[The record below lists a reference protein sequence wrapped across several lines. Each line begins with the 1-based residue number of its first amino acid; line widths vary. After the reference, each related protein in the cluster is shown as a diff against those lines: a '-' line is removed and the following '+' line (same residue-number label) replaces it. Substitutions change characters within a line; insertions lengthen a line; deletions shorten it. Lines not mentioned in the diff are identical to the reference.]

1 MPILSFFFLK
11 DGRAIRRSM
20 LGILADGSR
29 RDMIQEHR
37 GRRALAAGA
46 IHASLGTAGGG
57 SVRSLW
63 VVLFAIG
70 VPYGIL
76 LAAIAFPL
84 EFIPMVGPL
93 AAAVIILMVAG
104 LSGFHHLLWILVFLA
119 VFRVFQDYVLSPRLL
134 SAGTELHPLVVI
146 FGVLAGG
153 QIAGITGSFL
163 SVPVLATLRIVYRQ
177 LRKKPQDSRPFGP
190 KPVRVYASKGE
201 G

>member
-1 MPILSFFFLK
+1 MIQDIAADVHLLLAQYMRALVLLAAAAFVAYGSFF
-11 DGRAIRRSM
+11 
-20 LGILADGSR
+20 
-29 RDMIQEHR
+29 
-37 GRRALAAGA
+37 
-46 IHASLGTAGGG
+46 SL
-57 SVRSLW
+57 
-63 VVLFAIG
+63 IG

-119 VFRVFQDYVLSPRLL
+119 VFRVFQDYVLSPHLL

-177 LRKKPQDSRPFGP
+177 LQKKPLE
-190 KPVRVYASKGE
+190 SKLQFLAVPLSSIPPPHLQ
-201 G
+201 